1 MLAISRSRALLCA
14 AFGVAVA
21 VAIVAGSASKE
32 NRLETTASDLV
43 SSESSEG
50 ESFPPSAVER
60 APRRLP
66 KGHNDGLVL
75 VRHARSSKFNDQDE
89 HEANERPFIRLA
101 TAVAEPLDDASDDD
115 SSVRRPQKLPPP
127 IEDEEPAPRRG
138 RLEDLVEGYRER
150 VRSQNVHTI
159 TDQDEDPAPSYEP
172 LPSSRPA
179 PTSRTAA
186 PRSVKGSR
194 PITFHKDD
202 EDRLTIVLKDT
213 PIRDVLEMFSQQG
226 NLNILASPTV
236 NGNVSASLQGVELEE
251 GLAAILKSAGLAA
264 RQEGAFLYVGSPDD
278 FEQLDESQDILS
290 TRVYQPNY
298 VKAAELQSLI
308 TSLLSQKVGK
318 ATITKAAD
326 IDIPSDQIK
335 TGGDSHA
342 GQDCLLVRDYESVLC
357 EIDQI
362 VAEVDRKPRQVEIES
377 TILSVK
383 LDDTHKLGVNFQA
396 LRDVGTLRLASGTP
410 AAGLDTV
417 SFADGGL
424 KIGYLDSSLGGLI
437 EALESIGE
445 TNVIASPRLMC
456 LNKQRAEIQ
465 IGERLGFVSTTV
477 TETSSTQSI
486 QFLDV
491 GTLLRLRPFISS
503 DGTIRMELHPE
514 LSTGQVRIQ
523 GNLTLP
529 NKAVTQVTTNVM
541 CRDGNT
547 VILGGLMREDLGT
560 NTKQLPLLGDIPY
573 VGGLFRQRTTTV
585 SKSELLIVVTPR
597 LVQEECATE
606 EGVAR
611 EQEFRRRQGVYFDK
625 LDWTQRRVLS
635 QKWLRK
641 ARAAWAA
648 GDCESAMKHVN
659 AAIHH
664 DSMNREA
671 ANLRAEIADAAYPH
685 ESQHAYLHQG
695 LLGHGVDHTGSQ
707 PWKDQYHGT
716 FEGSLHNNADDP
728 GVPTLRFTPVRPR
741 PNRGFDTGTP
751 AEPPRTP
758 AEPLPPREF
767 PSTSRRAV
775 PAPNAPATNAPG
787 TSAPGTSAPA
797 PGIPLR

>member
-21 VAIVAGSASKE
+21 VAIVAGSARKE
-32 NRLETTASDLV
+32 NRPETTDSDITERNPSDVAS
-43 SSESSEG
+43 
-50 ESFPPSAVER
+50 SAAAR

-66 KGHNDGLVL
+66 QGHSDDLAMVGSP
-75 VRHARSSKFNDQDE
+75 RSNK
-89 HEANERPFIRLA
+89 ANRRSDSPFEDSNNLGASEYKRIQLA
-101 TAVAEPLDDASDDD
+101 TLAEPIDEESDEDT
-115 SSVRRPQKLPPP
+115 SSQRRPQKLPAPT
-127 IEDEEPAPRRG
+127 EDEELAPRRG
-138 RLEDLVEGYRER
+138 RLEELVEGYRER

-159 TDQDEDPAPSYEP
+159 TDDDESAPPAYE
-172 LPSSRPA
+172 
-179 PTSRTAA
+179 AA
-186 PRSVKGSR
+186 PNSQAASPSRSTTPKAVKGTR
-194 PITFHKDD
+194 PITFRKDD
-202 EDRLTIVLKDT
+202 QDRLTIVLKET
-213 PIRDVLEMFSQQG
+213 PIRDALDLFSQQG
-226 NLNILASPTV
+226 NLNILASTAV
-236 NGNVSASLQGVELEE
+236 TGNVSASLQGVELEE
-251 GLAAILKSAGLAA
+251 GLAAILKSAGLVA
-264 RQEGAFLYVGSPDD
+264 RQEGSFLYVGTPDD
-278 FEQLDESQDILS
+278 FEQLDESQDIVS

-298 VKAAELQSLI
+298 VKAAELQNLI
-308 TSLLSQKVGK
+308 TSLLSEKIGR
-318 ATITKAAD
+318 ATVTRAAD
-326 IDIPSDQIK
+326 IDIPSDQVK
-335 TGGDSHA
+335 TGGDSNA
-342 GQDCLLVRDYESVLC
+342 GQDCLLVRDYETVLC

-362 VAEVDRKPRQVEIES
+362 ISEVDRKPRQVEIEA

-383 LDDTHKLGVNFQA
+383 LDDTHKLGINFQA
-396 LRDVGTLRLASGTP
+396 LRDVGAIRLATGSPPTALNSVAFG
-410 AAGLDTV
+410 
-417 SFADGGL
+417 DGGL
-424 KIGYLDSSLGGLI
+424 KIAYLDSTLGGLV

-491 GTLLRLRPFISS
+491 GTLLRLRPFIAS

-547 VILGGLMREDLGT
+547 IVLGGLMREDLGT

-597 LVQEECATE
+597 LVQDECAAQ
-606 EGVAR
+606 EGVAL
-611 EQEFRRRQGVYFDK
+611 EHEFRRRQGTYFDK
-625 LDWTQRRVLS
+625 LDWTQRRVLG

-648 GDCESAMKHVN
+648 GDGESAMKHVN
-659 AAIHH
+659 AALHH
-664 DSMNREA
+664 DPMNREA
-671 ANLRAEIADAAYPH
+671 SNLRAEIAEIDYPH
-685 ESQHAYLHQG
+685 ETQHAYLHQG
-695 LLGHGVDHTGSQ
+695 LLGHGEDHTGSQ
-707 PWKDQYHGT
+707 PWKDQFHGS
-716 FEGSLHNNADDP
+716 FDGSMPGGVDDP

-741 PNRGFDTGTP
+741 PNRGFDTGIP
-751 AEPPRTP
+751 S
-758 AEPLPPREF
+758 EPLPPMEY
-767 PSTSRRAV
+767 PSTSRR
-775 PAPNAPATNAPG
+775 
-787 TSAPGTSAPA
+787 SAPPRNTPA
-797 PGIPLR
+797 PGVPIR